1 MKTKGVLGQIQ
12 LDDLV
17 VVADAGVVRVDAV
30 HRKKIGYHRRET
42 IMAWAWAD
50 TVSALPID
58 EKFMDANFWER
69 ITESVYS
76 EGNDGVEVVAM
87 WWSELC
93 GYEFQLT
100 ADGKVRVFDQCGMPA
115 YECSEVHRLQNWLR
129 DRGFARFANGMVA
142 EKTDVS

>member
-1 MKTKGVLGQIQ
+1 MGTKGILGQVQ

-30 HRKKIGYHRRET
+30 HRRKLGYHRRET
-42 IMAWAWAD
+42 VMAWAWAD

-69 ITESVYS
+69 ISESVYS
-76 EGNDGVEVVAM
+76 EGNDGAEVLAK

-93 GYEFQLT
+93 GCEFQLLSG
-100 ADGKVRVFDQCGMPA
+100 GKLRIFDQCGAPT

-129 DRGFARFANGMVA
+129 DRGFGKFANSMVA
-142 EKTDVS
+142 EKRNI